1 MARIYAA
8 VMALLAMLVI
18 LLRAMK
24 NHAGFDGTITACLIW
39 MALFGVIGFVVGAI
53 AQATVDESVLQSLQ
67 ANQPTHDN
75 QKPPA
80 STTAT

>member
-24 NHAGFDGTITACLIW
+24 NHAGFDGTITVALAW
-39 MALFGVIGFVVGAI
+39 MAIFGLVGLVVGAI
-53 AQATVDESVLQSLQ
+53 AQSTVDESVLKSLQ
-67 ANQPTHDN
+67 GEAPS
-75 QKPPA
+75 QKPELPKAA
-80 STTAT
+80 S

>member
-24 NHAGFDGTITACLIW
+24 NHAGFDGTITVALVW
-39 MALFGVIGFVVGAI
+39 MAIFGLIGFVVGTI
-53 AQATVDESVLQSLQ
+53 AQATVDESVLKSLQ
-67 ANQPTHDN
+67 VQS
-75 QKPPA
+75 A
-80 STTAT
+80 STKPELPTAAS